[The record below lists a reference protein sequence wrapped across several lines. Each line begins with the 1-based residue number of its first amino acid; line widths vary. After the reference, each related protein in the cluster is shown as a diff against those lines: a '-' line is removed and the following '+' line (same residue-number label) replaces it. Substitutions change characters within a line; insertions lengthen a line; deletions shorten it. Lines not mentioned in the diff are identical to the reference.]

1 MNENLQDD
9 QENHSNSKAKK
20 LDKKISTGMK
30 LYRYMSVQEFIKM
43 CEGMHL
49 TYSGILTEDIEGL
62 LTNSIGFC
70 FLGEKTTFVA
80 NGMPEDGFELG
91 TYTYTPENCEWFLG
105 GVVSPDILV
114 EFQATDDIDIFERL
128 WNIC

>member
-1 MNENLQDD
+1 MTGNLMND
-9 QENHSNSKAKK
+9 QEKYSDGKAKK
-20 LDKKISTGMK
+20 LDKKISKGMK
-30 LYRYMSVQEFIKM
+30 LYRYMSIEEFIKM
-43 CEGMHL
+43 CGGIHL
-49 TYSGILTEDIEGL
+49 TYTGILTENITGL

-70 FLGEKTTFVA
+70 FLGENTTFVV
-80 NGMPEDGFELG
+80 NGMTEEGFELG